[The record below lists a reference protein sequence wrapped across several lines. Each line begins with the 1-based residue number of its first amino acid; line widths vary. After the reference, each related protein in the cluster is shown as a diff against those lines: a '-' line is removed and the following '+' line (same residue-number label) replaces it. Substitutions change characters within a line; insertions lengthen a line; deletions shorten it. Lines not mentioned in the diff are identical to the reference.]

1 MPESAKEID
10 LDPRKYVGLSFP
22 LRSDN
27 NNDFALTK
35 NSLQQARHNL
45 RNLLLTQVGERVG
58 QLEFGSNLRALIFEP
73 DDKNLPIKIE
83 EEVRRATS
91 RWLPYINIQNV
102 QTLSDDGNKNKV
114 FVNYFELRHIS
125 INYSRCWIHHHD
137 LLIRNKNGSY
147 KCKKRCCK
155 IGQLSE

>member
-102 QTLSDDGNKNKV
+102 HTLSDDGNKNKV
-114 FVNYFELRHIS
+114 FVQVSFSTTLNSDTYQS
-125 INYSRCWIHHHD
+125 ITLDAGFTTTTY
-137 LLIRNKNGSY
+137 
-147 KCKKRCCK
+147 
-155 IGQLSE
+155 

>member
-45 RNLLLTQVGERVG
+45 RYLLLTQVGERVG

-114 FVNYFELRHIS
+114 FVQVSFSTTLNSDTYQS
-125 INYSRCWIHHHD
+125 ITLDAGFTTTTY
-137 LLIRNKNGSY
+137 
-147 KCKKRCCK
+147 
-155 IGQLSE
+155 

>member
-1 MPESAKEID
+1 MSRNAREID

-91 RWLPYINIQNV
+91 RW
-102 QTLSDDGNKNKV
+102 
-114 FVNYFELRHIS
+114 
-125 INYSRCWIHHHD
+125 
-137 LLIRNKNGSY
+137 
-147 KCKKRCCK
+147 
-155 IGQLSE
+155 

>member
-45 RNLLLTQVGERVG
+45 RNLLLTQGGERVG

-91 RWLPYINIQNV
+91 RWLPYINIQDV

-114 FVNYFELRHIS
+114 FVQVSFSTTLNSDTYQS
-125 INYSRCWIHHHD
+125 ITLDAGFTTTTY
-137 LLIRNKNGSY
+137 
-147 KCKKRCCK
+147 
-155 IGQLSE
+155 

>member
-45 RNLLLTQVGERVG
+45 RNLLLTQVGDWVG

-114 FVNYFELRHIS
+114 FVQVSFSTTLNSDTYQS
-125 INYSRCWIHHHD
+125 ITLDAGFTTTTY
-137 LLIRNKNGSY
+137 
-147 KCKKRCCK
+147 
-155 IGQLSE
+155 

>member
-91 RWLPYINIQNV
+91 RWLPYINIQDV

-114 FVNYFELRHIS
+114 FVQVSFSTTLNSDTYES
-125 INYSRCWIHHHD
+125 ITLDAGFTTTTY
-137 LLIRNKNGSY
+137 
-147 KCKKRCCK
+147 
-155 IGQLSE
+155 

>member
-83 EEVRRATS
+83 EEVKRATS

-102 QTLSDDGNKNKV
+102 QTLSEEGNKNKV
-114 FVNYFELRHIS
+114 FVQIS
-125 INYSRCWIHHHD
+125 FSTTLNSDTLESITLDAGFTTTTY
-137 LLIRNKNGSY
+137 
-147 KCKKRCCK
+147 
-155 IGQLSE
+155 

>member
-114 FVNYFELRHIS
+114 FVQVSFSTTLNSDTYQS
-125 INYSRCWIHHHD
+125 ITLDAGFTPTTY
-137 LLIRNKNGSY
+137 
-147 KCKKRCCK
+147 
-155 IGQLSE
+155 

>member
-1 MPESAKEID
+1 MAESAREID

-22 LRSDN
+22 LRADN

-114 FVNYFELRHIS
+114 FVQVSFSTTLNSDTYQS
-125 INYSRCWIHHHD
+125 ITLDAGFTTTTY
-137 LLIRNKNGSY
+137 
-147 KCKKRCCK
+147 
-155 IGQLSE
+155 

>member
-114 FVNYFELRHIS
+114 FVQVSFSTTLNSDTYQS
-125 INYSRCWIHHHD
+125 ITLDAGFTTTTY
-137 LLIRNKNGSY
+137 
-147 KCKKRCCK
+147 
-155 IGQLSE
+155 

>member
-83 EEVRRATS
+83 EQVRRATS

-114 FVNYFELRHIS
+114 FVQVSFSTTLNSDTYQS
-125 INYSRCWIHHHD
+125 ITLDAGFTTTTY
-137 LLIRNKNGSY
+137 
-147 KCKKRCCK
+147 
-155 IGQLSE
+155 

>member
-45 RNLLLTQVGERVG
+45 RNLLLTQVRERVG

-114 FVNYFELRHIS
+114 FVQVSFSTTLNSDTYQS
-125 INYSRCWIHHHD
+125 ITLDAGFTTTTY
-137 LLIRNKNGSY
+137 
-147 KCKKRCCK
+147 
-155 IGQLSE
+155 

>member
-102 QTLSDDGNKNKV
+102 QTLSEEGNKNKV
-114 FVNYFELRHIS
+114 FVQIS
-125 INYSRCWIHHHD
+125 FSTTLNSDTLESITLDAGFTTTTY
-137 LLIRNKNGSY
+137 
-147 KCKKRCCK
+147 
-155 IGQLSE
+155 

>member
-83 EEVRRATS
+83 EEGRRATS

-114 FVNYFELRHIS
+114 FVQVSFSTTLNSDTYQS
-125 INYSRCWIHHHD
+125 ITLDAGFTTTTY
-137 LLIRNKNGSY
+137 
-147 KCKKRCCK
+147 
-155 IGQLSE
+155 

>member
-91 RWLPYINIQNV
+91 RWLPYINIQDV

-114 FVNYFELRHIS
+114 FVQVSFSTTLNSDTYQS
-125 INYSRCWIHHHD
+125 ITLDAGFTTTTY
-137 LLIRNKNGSY
+137 
-147 KCKKRCCK
+147 
-155 IGQLSE
+155 

>member
-1 MPESAKEID
+1 MAESAKEID

-35 NSLQQARHNL
+35 NSSQQARHNL

-83 EEVRRATS
+83 EEVTRATS

-102 QTLSDDGNKNKV
+102 QTLSDEGNKNKV
-114 FVNYFELRHIS
+114 FIQIS
-125 INYSRCWIHHHD
+125 FSTTLNADTYESITLDAGFTTTTY
-137 LLIRNKNGSY
+137 
-147 KCKKRCCK
+147 
-155 IGQLSE
+155 

>member
-10 LDPRKYVGLSFP
+10 LDPRKYFGLSFP

-114 FVNYFELRHIS
+114 FVQVSFSTTLNSDTYQS
-125 INYSRCWIHHHD
+125 ITLDAGFTTTTY
-137 LLIRNKNGSY
+137 
-147 KCKKRCCK
+147 
-155 IGQLSE
+155 

>member
-27 NNDFALTK
+27 NNDFALPK

-114 FVNYFELRHIS
+114 FVQVSFSTTLNSDTYQS
-125 INYSRCWIHHHD
+125 ITLDAGFTTTTY
-137 LLIRNKNGSY
+137 
-147 KCKKRCCK
+147 
-155 IGQLSE
+155 

>member
-58 QLEFGSNLRALIFEP
+58 QLEIGSNLRALIYEP

-114 FVNYFELRHIS
+114 FVQVSFSTTLNSDTYQS
-125 INYSRCWIHHHD
+125 ITLDAGFTTTTY
-137 LLIRNKNGSY
+137 
-147 KCKKRCCK
+147 
-155 IGQLSE
+155 

>member
-102 QTLSDDGNKNKV
+102 QTLSDEGNKNKV
-114 FVNYFELRHIS
+114 FVQIS
-125 INYSRCWIHHHD
+125 FSTTLNSDTLESITLDAGFTTTTY
-137 LLIRNKNGSY
+137 
-147 KCKKRCCK
+147 
-155 IGQLSE
+155 

>member
-58 QLEFGSNLRALIFEP
+58 QLEIGSNLRALIFEP

-114 FVNYFELRHIS
+114 FVQVSFSTTLNSDTYQS
-125 INYSRCWIHHHD
+125 ITLDAGFTTTTY
-137 LLIRNKNGSY
+137 
-147 KCKKRCCK
+147 
-155 IGQLSE
+155 

>member
-1 MPESAKEID
+1 MSESALEID

-27 NNDFALTK
+27 NNDFALPK

-114 FVNYFELRHIS
+114 FVQVSFSTTLNSDTYQS
-125 INYSRCWIHHHD
+125 ITLDAGFTTTTY
-137 LLIRNKNGSY
+137 
-147 KCKKRCCK
+147 
-155 IGQLSE
+155 